1 MPFLCQHKAPQA
13 TGNPQQAESFQ
24 SNTATKLPVAPYA
37 GIKKGIIGYLKKSI
51 MLSIIE
57 A

>member
-1 MPFLCQHKAPQA
+1 MKIPSVTLWD
-13 TGNPQQAESFQ
+13 
-24 SNTATKLPVAPYA
+24 LPVAPYA
-37 GIKKGIIGYLKKSI
+37 GIKKGIIGYLKKLI